1 MNEATYQALKM
12 AQEYHERKY
21 QSNKE
26 MDLQINPFPTMT
38 EILATANEIY
48 NWIISLNPEDS
59 GEELEFPLEVEDL
72 V

>member
-21 QSNKE
+21 ESKE
-26 MDLQINPFPTMT
+26 DLPYPTMT
-38 EILATANEIY
+38 EILSTAQEIY
-48 NWIISLNPEDS
+48 NWIINLNPEDS
-59 GEELEFPLEVEDL
+59 DEDLEFPLEVEDL